1 MDKTHHYT
9 VAVKWTGNTGEGTKN
24 YTAYQRSH
32 TIVINN
38 KVALAGS
45 SDAAFRGDK
54 NKHSPED
61 LFVSAIASCHML
73 WYLHLCSDAGIIV
86 TAYED
91 EATGI
96 MTETSNGGG
105 RFTEVML
112 CPMVTI
118 ANKLMAPQAEALHQK
133 ANELC
138 FIANSCNFP
147 IHHKA
152 VIVAGNNL

>member
-73 WYLHLCSDAGIIV
+73 WYLHLCSDAGITV

-91 EATGI
+91 AATGT
-96 MTETSNGGG
+96 MTETANGGG
-105 RFTEVML
+105 KFTEVTL
-112 CPMVTI
+112 CPTVTI
-118 ANKLMAPQAEALHQK
+118 VNKLMVPQAVALHKK

-152 VIVAGNNL
+152 VIVAGDNL